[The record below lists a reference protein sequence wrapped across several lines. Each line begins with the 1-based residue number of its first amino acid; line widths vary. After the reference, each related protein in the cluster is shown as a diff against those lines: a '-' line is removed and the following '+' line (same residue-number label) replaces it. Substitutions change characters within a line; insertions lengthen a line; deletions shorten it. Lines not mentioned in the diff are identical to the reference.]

1 MKKVF
6 LSIALVTGI
15 FATANIQATNST
27 VEQPI
32 TEVTFNDDGFVDV
45 KFDELNEK
53 VQDAVRAVA
62 EYYDLNAL
70 QYNAEKEIT
79 KVVCTKKDDQSQR
92 IFYFD
97 VEGKEIV
104 MKEQKVTQQQEEQ
117 PSSESLYISRVEAV

>member
-62 EYYDLNAL
+62 EDYDLNAL

-104 MKEQKVTQQQEEQ
+104 MEEQKVTQQQEEQ
-117 PSSESLYISRVEAV
+117 PSPESLYISRVEAV

>member
-6 LSIALVTGI
+6 LSVALVTGI

-62 EYYDLNAL
+62 EYYDLNTL

-79 KVVCTKKDDQSQR
+79 KVVCTKKDDQSQK

-104 MKEQKVTQQQEEQ
+104 MEEQKVTQQQEEQ